1 MIPLTMV
8 LNKFV
13 TDDGAMSSVTIVA
26 LLLVV
31 TLIISIILAVFI
43 LGLSG

>member
-1 MIPLTMV
+1 MV

-13 TDDGAMSSVTIVA
+13 TDDSAMSSVTIVA

-31 TLIISIILAVFI
+31 TLIIAIILAVFI